1 MSKALLKEY
10 EKQTDEDIVSKII
23 DPKTTNRREL
33 QEVIYERYASK
44 IYGKCLIILKE
55 PELAKDL
62 SHDTFIRLFTK
73 ISTFRGE
80 SPFGAWVS
88 RVTYNSCLLY
98 LRKKK
103 LATHDVLEDDFL
115 DLGED
120 EKNQK
125 IVLEAR
131 FEELESAIKTLKEV
145 QRAILM
151 MKYFDGYAVK
161 DIATQLEMSE
171 SAVKMQLKRSRERIG
186 KLLTV
191 NT

>member
-161 DIATQLEMSE
+161 DIASQLEMSE